1 MQRRDVAGH
10 AGLASHFVE
19 GDLLGAVARGGG
31 DRDGADHGIGVSGS
45 PLQRLH
51 PAHRSAGDGEQGVEC
66 RRNRSASSAS
76 APCRLVITGN
86 DMVYGQPVAG
96 LSDPGPVVPRHPPST
111 LEQITKYMFA
121 SNALP
126 GPIMLSHQPGLPV
139 AESGRECPNTDY
151 SMAAWRR
158 LPRRPFGETVSSVT
172 AYFSQEDKHV
182 FAEPICEPV
191 GFNATRA
198 VLESKRLVDRSTAW
212 CLPSFCFCNLF
223 FRPSCRDDL
232 VCLFDECSALVAELL
247 GQDLGLADAVIDS
260 LGIVDVCVEILRVGQ
275 VPDPGDAV
283 HKFLLCVD
291 AKVLRCCPFSTASRV
306 PSN

>member
-1 MQRRDVAGH
+1 MQRRDVVGH
-10 AGLASHFVE
+10 DGLASHFVE

-76 APCRLVITGN
+76 APCRLVITGK

-111 LEQITKYMFA
+111 LEQITKYMFV

-139 AESGRECPNTDY
+139 AESGRESLSTVY
-151 SMAAWRR
+151 LMAAWRR
-158 LPRRPFGETVSSVT
+158 FPEGR
-172 AYFSQEDKHV
+172 
-182 FAEPICEPV
+182 
-191 GFNATRA
+191 
-198 VLESKRLVDRSTAW
+198 
-212 CLPSFCFCNLF
+212 
-223 FRPSCRDDL
+223 FRTN
-232 VCLFDECSALVAELL
+232 
-247 GQDLGLADAVIDS
+247 
-260 LGIVDVCVEILRVGQ
+260 LRVADLAPSRFKHPERGSSGEL
-275 VPDPGDAV
+275 VVECYRFKGSEVLSIPGIIERKAAG
-283 HKFLLCVD
+283 L
-291 AKVLRCCPFSTASRV
+291 T
-306 PSN
+306 PSERLP